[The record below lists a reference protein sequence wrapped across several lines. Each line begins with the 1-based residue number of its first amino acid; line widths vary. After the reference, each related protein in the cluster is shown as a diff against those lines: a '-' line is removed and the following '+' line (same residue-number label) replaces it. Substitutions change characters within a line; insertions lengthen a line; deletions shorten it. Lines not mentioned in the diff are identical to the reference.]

1 MGLLLRHRWL
11 FYFRQVLPG
20 TGGYC
25 LDSAEVLYPHRRVA
39 AGGAPVA
46 QLANEVPSPSPGDGL
61 SGVLNRQPL
70 GQKHRPSRIASRT
83 MVRGTFISSRYSPT
97 LRTKW

>member
-39 AGGAPVA
+39 AGGGPVA

-61 SGVLNRQPL
+61 SGVRECAFQLCHGWLCGEPRTLLLSQAGYGTNVT
-70 GQKHRPSRIASRT
+70 PSWD
-83 MVRGTFISSRYSPT
+83 P
-97 LRTKW
+97 